1 MNDHTVTSPLTDF
14 LIAHGGLDSWRN
26 AKGLSSTIISGGQ
39 LWGIKGIDMPP
50 IPRRVTTE
58 FHRQWMQVQPF
69 GNPDWTMTWTPDH
82 ARITDEEGTI
92 IAERENGLEAFDRS
106 YDGAWDPLNLA
117 YFNGY
122 AMWTYHAV
130 PFVLANPGYRA
141 REIASITS
149 EGKMLRRV
157 AVRFPPEIHS
167 HSAEQHFYFG
177 DDGLLARHD
186 YEVDVWANT
195 RAAHFVSD
203 YIDVEG
209 LKYPDTPQRLRTKSR
224 RHAEP
229 WPQPGDRGSVG
240 LCPDLG
246 RLHGQRPRRGDPP
259 HHTASDLVTRA
270 RLTTDASGR
279 G

>member
-92 IAERENGLEAFDRS
+92 IAERENGREAFDRS

-149 EGKMLRRV
+149 GARCYVALQSDSRRKSIRILPNSISTSV
-157 AVRFPPEIHS
+157 TTDCWRGTTMKSTYGRIHGPHIS
-167 HSAEQHFYFG
+167 SPTISTWKASNTPTHRSVFARNP
-177 DDGLLARHD
+177 DDTPNRGLNLVT
-186 YEVDVWANT
+186 VDL
-195 RAAHFVSD
+195 SD
-203 YIDVEG
+203 YALI
-209 LKYPDTPQRLRTKSR
+209 
-224 RHAEP
+224 
-229 WPQPGDRGSVG
+229 
-240 LCPDLG
+240 
-246 RLHGQRPRRGDPP
+246 
-259 HHTASDLVTRA
+259 
-270 RLTTDASGR
+270 
-279 G
+279 